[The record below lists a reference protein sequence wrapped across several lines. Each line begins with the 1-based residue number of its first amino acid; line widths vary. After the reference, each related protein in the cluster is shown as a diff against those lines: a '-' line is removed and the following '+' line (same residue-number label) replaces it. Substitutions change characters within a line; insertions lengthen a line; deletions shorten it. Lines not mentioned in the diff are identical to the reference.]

1 MFNKSCYS
9 SCCCYCCCSMKRF
22 KVLPG
27 NLPINNRW
35 NNQHEIFKK
44 YSNSLAHPPLFFS
57 VSMLL
62 SLALSVGGSRWCC
75 CRFVTSCGAFDLI
88 YLEFAFLAPSAVAPQ
103 PPLPFNRLDPL
114 LEFGSSLQLAFL
126 NMLHTFVR
134 CKAWSECENMG
145 RGVTLFRIPVNISI
159 TFR

>member
-1 MFNKSCYS
+1 
-9 SCCCYCCCSMKRF
+9 MKRF

-44 YSNSLAHPPLFFS
+44 YSNSLAQPLLFYS
-57 VSMLL
+57 L
-62 SLALSVGGSRWCC
+62 SLYAALPLSLSHSPLAVRVGVAAASLPLAARLIWFIWNLHFWRHPQLPRNPRTTLRPSR
-75 CRFVTSCGAFDLI
+75 
-88 YLEFAFLAPSAVAPQ
+88 
-103 PPLPFNRLDPL
+103 PL

-134 CKAWSECENMG
+134 CEACSECESG
-145 RGVTLFRIPVNISI
+145 ASGATLFRIPVNISI

>member
-1 MFNKSCYS
+1 
-9 SCCCYCCCSMKRF
+9 MKRF

-44 YSNSLAHPPLFFS
+44 YSNSLAQPLLFYS
-57 VSMLL
+57 LSMLL
-62 SLALSVGGSRWCC
+62 SLSLSRTLRWRFALVLLPLRYLLRRVW
-75 CRFVTSCGAFDLI
+75 FDLFGI
-88 YLEFAFLAPSAVAPQ
+88 CIFGAIRSCPATPALH
-103 PPLPFNRLDPL
+103 FNRLGPL

-134 CKAWSECENMG
+134 CEACGECESG
-145 RGVTLFRIPVNISI
+145 ASGATLFRIPVNISI